1 MQQILY
7 AANLVCLVMSKD
19 RMYTQDQSF
28 TCSAYM
34 SPLLL
39 IQAITLCLNLPSGG
53 QATHWSSSNTIIG
66 RRLKNMETMVHAL
79 RLPIACI
86 SYYTPLHVL
95 SSMIT
100 KLSVLSKSSCTWL
113 AHSHTISEE
122 YCVLIQ
128 WYTGEGV
135 GRPSL
140 EDQAVVPPVHPV
152 GAGRKWYLHFR
163 WVGIYWSH

>member
-1 MQQILY
+1 
-7 AANLVCLVMSKD
+7 MSRD
-19 RMYTQDQSF
+19 GMYTQDQSF
-28 TCSAYM
+28 TCSGYM
-34 SPLLL
+34 SSLLL
-39 IQAITLCLNLPSGG
+39 IQAMTLCLNLPSGG
-53 QATHWSSSNTIIG
+53 PDHQATHWSSLNTIIR
-66 RRLKNMETMVHAL
+66 RRLKNMETMLHAL
-79 RLPIACI
+79 QLPMACI
-86 SYYTPLHVL
+86 SYYTPLQCHIL

-100 KLSVLSKSSCTWL
+100 KLSVLSQPSCTWL
-113 AHSHTISEE
+113 VHSHTISEE

-140 EDQAVVPPVHPV
+140 IDQAVVPPVHPV